1 MASKS
6 WKSKNKGKREE
17 VVGLSQDSDSASSSR
32 LPFEPVQ
39 HPKKAHKSVVTQA
52 PKSESDATAPKNG
65 SPAKAG
71 QVKRQGS
78 LQNTDS
84 TPTRSAAIP
93 EEVSK
98 RMVRRIALFCG
109 IPSGLGMLTFII
121 SYVIVSQH
129 YFKLPPVVVFLVSL
143 GFFGLGV
150 LGLSYGALSASWDE
164 DRVGSWFGWSEFRT
178 NFGRTIAS
186 WREARQKES

>member
-6 WKSKNKGKREE
+6 WKSKNKDKREE
-17 VVGLSQDSDSASSSR
+17 FAGLSQDISPSSSSR

-39 HPKKAHKSVVTQA
+39 NRKKTLSSGVQSPKA
-52 PKSESDATAPKNG
+52 ESDPRSK
-65 SPAKAG
+65 S
-71 QVKRQGS
+71 GS
-78 LQNTDS
+78 LAKSSQVEKQAKQDRDS
-84 TPTRSAAIP
+84 APSHSAPIP
-93 EEVSK
+93 EVVSK

-109 IPSGLGMLTFII
+109 IPSGLGMLTFLI
-121 SYVIVSQH
+121 SYIVVSQH
-129 YFKLPPVVVFLVSL
+129 YFKLPSVVVFLVSL

-164 DRVGSWFGWSEFRT
+164 DRVGSWFGWNEFRT
-178 NFGRTIAS
+178 NFSRTIAS

>member
-6 WKSKNKGKREE
+6 WKSKNKDKREE
-17 VVGLSQDSDSASSSR
+17 FAGLSQDINPSSSSR

-39 HPKKAHKSVVTQA
+39 NPKKAHRTSIQA
-52 PKSESDATAPKNG
+52 PKPESDPG
-65 SPAKAG
+65 SKS
-71 QVKRQGS
+71 GS
-78 LQNTDS
+78 LEQSRQIKKQAKQNTAS
-84 TPTRSAAIP
+84 VPSHSAAMP
-93 EEVSK
+93 EIVSQ

-121 SYVIVSQH
+121 SYIVVSQH
-129 YFKLPPVVVFLVSL
+129 YFKLPSVVVFLISL

-164 DRVGSWFGWSEFRT
+164 DRVGTWFGWSEFRT

-186 WREARQKES
+186 WREAQQKES